1 MAMNIKDRSF
11 DMIDIASS
19 DDDLKIKL
27 LMSNNAYL
35 CEIMTLLALQTDYME
50 SLIINIYFIKEVR
63 KIKVPKSYSDFTK
76 MSLEDQYEFIMTKSA
91 DMIVVKDLIREK
103 RKYRDVISKLT
114 KQLIDNGLVPCTN
127 IIDEE
132 KTN

>member
-1 MAMNIKDRSF
+1 MANKDKTHLQMAMNIKDRSF

-50 SLIINIYFIKEVR
+50 SLIINIFHKGGEEN
-63 KIKVPKSYSDFTK
+63 KST
-76 MSLEDQYEFIMTKSA
+76 
-91 DMIVVKDLIREK
+91 
-103 RKYRDVISKLT
+103 
-114 KQLIDNGLVPCTN
+114 
-127 IIDEE
+127 
-132 KTN
+132 